1 MPKNRFKL
9 EPTSDLSPEKI
20 FERELV
26 PDFVRPRSD
35 PLARGNKPPAAG
47 RIVRPVEAIFI
58 EDAESGDY
66 DAAGAR
72 VNMPAQRGG
81 GDGARWRER
90 YKKLVHEE
98 ILRTVADPREIEEE
112 LRRFSP
118 QWSRKTGRFK
128 AGTCLAPTLANSLG
142 LSSETAPELSLKT
155 GN

>member
-1 MPKNRFKL
+1 
-9 EPTSDLSPEKI
+9 LSS
-20 FERELV
+20 RT
-26 PDFVRPRSD
+26 
-35 PLARGNKPPAAG
+35 
-47 RIVRPVEAIFI
+47 
-58 EDAESGDY
+58 AESGDY

-72 VNMPAQRGG
+72 VNMRPNAV
-81 GDGARWRER
+81 AVTVHRWRER

-112 LRRFSP
+112 LRRFFTAMEP
-118 QWSRKTGRFK
+118 VRRPFLK